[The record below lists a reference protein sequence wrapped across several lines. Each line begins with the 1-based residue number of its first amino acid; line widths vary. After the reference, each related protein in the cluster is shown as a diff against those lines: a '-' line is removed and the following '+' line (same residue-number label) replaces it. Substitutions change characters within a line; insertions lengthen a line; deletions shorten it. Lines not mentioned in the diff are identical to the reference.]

1 MAKSAR
7 ATERVDEAKL
17 VSLLRRSA
25 SFVVA
30 LRLVELWPLLVRSP
44 RGL

>member
-1 MAKSAR
+1 MAKSGR
-7 ATERVDEAKL
+7 ATECVDEAEL
-17 VSLLRRSA
+17 VSLLWRSA
-25 SFVVA
+25 PFVVA